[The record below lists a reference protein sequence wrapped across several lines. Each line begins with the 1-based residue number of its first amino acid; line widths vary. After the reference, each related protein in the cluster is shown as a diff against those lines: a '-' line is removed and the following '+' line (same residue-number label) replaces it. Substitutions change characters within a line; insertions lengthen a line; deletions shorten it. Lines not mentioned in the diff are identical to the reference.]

1 MTDVTLTAIAQQTTE
16 QPEAPF
22 EMANLRPEKTGLPF
36 VVGVSQQG
44 GARHGPRIKLSPLPR
59 YNPAEAITVT
69 LEDPPRA
76 LAPLPDTDLALVTS
90 WIELNRTTIE
100 QYWSG
105 EIAYTEDMLARIESV

>member
-1 MTDVTLTAIAQQTTE
+1 MTDMTLTAIVQQTTE

-36 VVGVSQQG
+36 VVFVSQQG
-44 GARHGPRIKLSPLPR
+44 GVRHGPRIKLSPLPR
-59 YNPAEAITVT
+59 YNPAEALV
-69 LEDPPRA
+69 
-76 LAPLPDTDLALVTS
+76 PLPDTDLALVTS